1 MRTAPQGMG
10 RRGRVAGRPRPRVWR
25 MRSHLS
31 ALLVVTMLV
40 TFAVAG
46 AAILLARLPAI
57 ERATQAELQAH
68 VEQLAGRL
76 ELLLGTAQNRLELL
90 DTLARDAPAGQA
102 ERLLDEGLRAGLP
115 LDAVYRLSADGRVLA
130 AGLGGE
136 WLRRRHEL
144 IGSDLSANALFQ
156 AVRRGPAVVWSG
168 RHMSLRGG
176 GRVAALAVRDAA
188 GQVLVAEVSPAVL
201 LQAVRVAA
209 GRRAA
214 TLWVVDRNG
223 DVIVDTG
230 GGREQG
236 PLNIRAW
243 PLMQARLQG
252 RAAEPIF
259 RHEGRTYHAAVAHSA
274 VLGWDFVGQ
283 APTGWANPRVRQLV
297 SYMVS
302 SLAGCLLVGLLM
314 APFWAQRLTRPLQRI
329 VRRAERTTR
338 GEPVSG
344 DWPRGHVAEFN
355 RLAGDLQSMAEALQE
370 RERKFLAIFN
380 ASPVPMSVTDA
391 ANAYRLLDVNEAW
404 CRELRSS
411 RDQVLG
417 RTATEIGLWT
427 EAQRSALLGRMQ
439 GQRASAETV
448 LLRGDG
454 EPMQAQVSAQRVAL
468 ASQDL
473 VIWAI
478 MDIGPQRRI
487 EQQLREMNQQLGER
501 VAQRTEA
508 LAAANAE
515 LSATVEQLRTAQ
527 DELVRAEK
535 MAALGGL
542 VAGVAHELNTPLG
555 NGVMAVS
562 AMAEA
567 GRSLRAAQAGGLRRS
582 VLLRTLEQ
590 VEQATDIAGRNL
602 RRAAHLVHSFKQVAV
617 DQTSAQRRSFELG
630 DVVREMVASLTPSFA
645 RTPYRIDVQVPACGL
660 LLDSYPGALGQALGN
675 LVQNAVQHGFEG
687 RAHGTVRITGGR
699 SDGPGEDGRIWLRV
713 ADDGCGIAAAQQ
725 DRLFEPFMTAR
736 LGKGG
741 IGLGLHISQAAVENL
756 LGGSLKLC
764 SAPGEG
770 ACFEMRLPP
779 RAP

>member
-1 MRTAPQGMG
+1 MTAPQAMA
-10 RRGRVAGRPRPRVWR
+10 RREGVAHRLRAPRVWR

-31 ALLVVTMLV
+31 ALLVVTMLG

-46 AAILLARLPAI
+46 GAILLARLPAI

-102 ERLLDEGLRAGLP
+102 ERLLDEGLRLGLP
-115 LDAVYRLSADGRVLA
+115 MDAVYRLSADGRVLA

-144 IGSDLSANALFQ
+144 LGSDLSANALFQ
-156 AVRRGPAVVWSG
+156 AVRHGPAVAWSG
-168 RHMSLRGG
+168 RHMSVRGG
-176 GRVAALAVRDAA
+176 ARVAALAVRDGA
-188 GQVLVAEVSPAVL
+188 GHVLIAEISPAVL

-223 DVIVDTG
+223 DVIVDTAS
-230 GGREQG
+230 RRRQEH
-236 PLNIRAW
+236 LNIRAW

-252 RAAEPIF
+252 RPAEPTF

-283 APTGWANPRVRQLV
+283 APTGWANPHVRQLV

-302 SLAGCLLVGLLM
+302 SFAGCLLAALLM

-344 DWPRGHVAEFN
+344 DWPRGQVAEFN
-355 RLAGDLQSMAEALQE
+355 RLASDLQSMAEALQE

-404 CRELRSS
+404 CRELRRS

-515 LSATVEQLRTAQ
+515 LSVTVEQRTGA
-527 DELVRAEK
+527 
-535 MAALGGL
+535 
-542 VAGVAHELNTPLG
+542 
-555 NGVMAVS
+555 
-562 AMAEA
+562 
-567 GRSLRAAQAGGLRRS
+567 RR
-582 VLLRTLEQ
+582 
-590 VEQATDIAGRNL
+590 
-602 RRAAHLVHSFKQVAV
+602 
-617 DQTSAQRRSFELG
+617 
-630 DVVREMVASLTPSFA
+630 
-645 RTPYRIDVQVPACGL
+645 
-660 LLDSYPGALGQALGN
+660 
-675 LVQNAVQHGFEG
+675 
-687 RAHGTVRITGGR
+687 
-699 SDGPGEDGRIWLRV
+699 EDGRARRP
-713 ADDGCGIAAAQQ
+713 GCRG
-725 DRLFEPFMTAR
+725 RP
-736 LGKGG
+736 
-741 IGLGLHISQAAVENL
+741 
-756 LGGSLKLC
+756 
-764 SAPGEG
+764 
-770 ACFEMRLPP
+770 
-779 RAP
+779 